1 MASKYRTRYK
11 ESGFKSRSFGD
22 LGISSYKDQQDQIID
37 GLRIQRNQYAEIQT
51 DALKATEDKARKEIE
66 WDNYLKELEDSRYR
80 IKRGAISKRQETE
93 VEALK
98 GKAAEYGRQSQF
110 WASIAPKYSQSLL
123 DISTGLAKK
132 AEAKGELETTKELI
146 QTGIADRYLQGE
158 AINKQWLISE
168 TAKDPTT
175 TNLQDAIKLVSRRK
189 GGDLAV
195 EDMMTGSS
203 GKEAFDSWR
212 NKNPEAKPG
221 DWITHNEDALRMLGI
236 NLKSRIGMSILV
248 DVSRNEQNWYIQQRK
263 ERDFKKSDNE
273 NKTIYKD
280 YKSTFKN
287 PSSSDLD
294 KQNALHMGILSEGG
308 RMERADDG
316 TITQRGFYQK
326 DGTCPVKGRC
336 LTFKEATQEFLYKVI
351 NDLEVDD
358 VYDWEDFKNK
368 HNLRVLDNNKVNTNE
383 RIIDKL
389 PIADQLE
396 LEKRY
401 NEKRI
406 TFINNQKQLD
416 ESKDVKTASEYTKMI
431 KDGTFDAFDVSP
443 GGKRSLMFAAL
454 EKEPKGSKARG
465 VLAQAL
471 YVDPDAVDDIYVLE
485 GLERAKITNDV
496 AGFYNYLYQLKPEA
510 RENYTDDL
518 EFFQE
523 WDRTFGSDPKKV
535 DEIVKGLLPDRKE
548 TLVTKF
554 DTSYEDVVRLGKIRF
569 MALFH
574 SDKSEDFFERLDN
587 TKKKLRDEI
596 YATNDDDTVGIGIFR
611 SKLSDDKKSRKYLSF
626 EYEGKEEL
634 DDVKVLLDDIAE
646 TEEGATANFT
656 SEGNDNFYKER
667 KVVTQDQIDRALNNV
682 TIGKAPVSNE
692 RIRAIVKA
700 RRKAG
705 EEITERKVWN
715 EIFAAYEVD
724 QFIPPGPEELNFW
737 TMRNSKI
744 MSSNYSQLSPTNQT
758 SVAIVGEI
766 SDGVSIPQRKNLNT
780 PPSQDPK
787 EAIRESK
794 TNVDKNGNSAFD
806 PFKLSD
812 QIYQFP
818 IGNYGL

>member
-1 MASKYRTRYK
+1 MASKYRTHYK

-123 DISTGLAKK
+123 DISAGLAKK
-132 AEAKGELETTKELI
+132 AEAKGELETARELR
-146 QTGIADRYLQGE
+146 QSGIADRYVQGE
-158 AINKQWLISE
+158 DINEQWLISE

-175 TNLQDAIKLVSRRK
+175 TNLQDTIKLVSRK
-189 GGDLAV
+189 GGNLAV

-203 GKEAFDSWR
+203 GKQAFDSWR
-212 NKNPEAKPG
+212 NKNPEAKFG
-221 DWITHNEDALRMLGI
+221 DWIKHNEDALRMLGI
-236 NLKSRIGMSILV
+236 NPKSRIGMSILD
-248 DVSRNEQNWYIQQRK
+248 DVSRNDFQWSVQQKK
-263 ERDFKKSDNE
+263 ERDFKKSDDD
-273 NKTIYKD
+273 NKSIYNN
-280 YKSTFKN
+280 YKSIFKN
-287 PSSSDLD
+287 SRASNLA
-294 KQNALHMGILSEGG
+294 KENALHMGILSEGG

-326 DGTCPVKGRC
+326 DGTCPIKGRC

-351 NDLEVDD
+351 DDLEVDD

-401 NEKRI
+401 HNKRI
-406 TFINNQKQLD
+406 AFVTNQKESD
-416 ESKDVKTASEYTKMI
+416 ESKDLAKASEYTKML
-431 KDGTFDAFDVSP
+431 KDGTFDPFDMSP

-454 EKEPKGSKARG
+454 EKEAKGSKARG

-496 AGFYNYLYQLKPEA
+496 SGFYNYLYQLKPEA

-554 DTSYEDVVRLGKIRF
+554 DTSYDDVVRLGKIRF

-574 SDKSEDFFERLDN
+574 SDKSEDFFERLEN
-587 TKKKLRDEI
+587 TKKKLKDEI
-596 YATNDDDTVGIGIFR
+596 YVTDSNDNIIGSGIFR
-611 SKLSDDKKSRKYLSF
+611 SKLSDDKKSRKYLAF

-634 DDVKVLLDDIAE
+634 ADVQTLLDDIGITHENGKAKF
-646 TEEGATANFT
+646 TAK
-656 SEGNDNFYKER
+656 GDQNFYKER

-692 RIRAIVKA
+692 RINAIVQA
-700 RRKAG
+700 RKTTG
-705 EEITERKVWN
+705 EEITVRKVWN
-715 EIFAAYEVD
+715 EIFEAYEVD

-758 SVAIVGEI
+758 SVAIVGEN
-766 SDGVSIPQRKNLNT
+766 SDGKSVPQRKNLNT
-780 PPSQDPK
+780 QPSQDPK

-794 TNVDKNGNSAFD
+794 TKVDKNGQSAFD
-806 PFKLSD
+806 MSRFSD
-812 QIYQFP
+812 QIFRV
-818 IGNYGL
+818 IDRITK

>member
-37 GLRIQRNQYAEIQT
+37 GLRIQRNQYAEVQT

-132 AEAKGELETTKELI
+132 AEAKGELETARELR
-146 QTGIADRYLQGE
+146 QSGIADRYIQGE
-158 AINKQWLISE
+158 DINEQWLISE

-175 TNLQDAIKLVSRRK
+175 TNLQDTIKLVSRK

-203 GKEAFDSWR
+203 GKQAFDSWR
-212 NKNPEAKPG
+212 NKNPEAKFG
-221 DWITHNEDALRMLGI
+221 DWIKHNEDALRMLGI
-236 NLKSRIGMSILV
+236 NPKSRIGMSILD
-248 DVSRNEQNWYIQQRK
+248 DVSRNDFQWNVQQKK
-263 ERDFKKSDNE
+263 ERDFKKSDDD
-273 NKTIYKD
+273 NKSIYNN
-280 YKSTFKN
+280 YKSIFKN
-287 PSSSDLD
+287 SRASNLA
-294 KQNALHMGILSEGG
+294 KENALHMGILSEGG
-308 RMERADDG
+308 RMERAEDG

-326 DGTCPVKGRC
+326 DGTCPIKGRC

-351 NDLEVDD
+351 DDLEVDD
-358 VYDWEDFKNK
+358 VYDWEDFRNK
-368 HNLRVLDNNKVNTNE
+368 HNLKVLDNNKVNTNE

-401 NEKRI
+401 HNKRI
-406 TFINNQKQLD
+406 AFVTNQKESD
-416 ESKDVKTASEYTKMI
+416 ESKDLAKAAEYTNML
-431 KDGTFDAFDVSP
+431 KDGTFDPFDMSP

-454 EKEPKGSKARG
+454 EKEPKGSKARR

-471 YVDPDAVDDIYVLE
+471 YVDPDSVDDIYVLE
-485 GLERAKITNDV
+485 GLERAKITNDI
-496 AGFYNYLYQLKPEA
+496 ASFYNYLYQLKPEA

-518 EFFQE
+518 KFFQE
-523 WDRTFGSDPKKV
+523 WDRTFGSDPKKI

-554 DTSYEDVVRLGKIRF
+554 DTSYDDVVRLGKIRF

-611 SKLSDDKKSRKYLSF
+611 SKLSDDKKSRKYLAF

-634 DDVKVLLDDIAE
+634 DNVKVLLDDIAE

-656 SEGNDNFYKER
+656 SEGDDNFYKER

-705 EEITERKVWN
+705 EEITVRKVWN

-758 SVAIVGEI
+758 SVAILGENY
-766 SDGVSIPQRKNLNT
+766 DGVSLPQSNNLNT

-787 EAIRESK
+787 EAIREHK
-794 TNVDKNGNSAFD
+794 TKVDKNGQSAFD
-806 PFKLSD
+806 MSRFSD
-812 QIYQFP
+812 QIFR
-818 IGNYGL
+818 IIDRITK